1 LQSEQNDSSKEEC
14 DAGDSIGRR
23 SGREKENSG
32 EASSR
37 KTSGAGG
44 GSASSAS
51 GSSLSGGGGG
61 NGNGGSDN
69 NEDEDPDD
77 DEEEEVDVDEET
89 SEDENEEDSDGLD
102 EVGVG
107 AGHDEAGAQPDGADA
122 QHDGA
127 DAHHDGADAR
137 HGGADA
143 QHDGADAQH
152 DGADA
157 QHGGAVAQHGGA
169 VAQHGGA
176 DPQHGGADPQHRGV
190 DAQLDGGLAAGLQ
203 QAGAQEPGN
212 WLSYESLMNETFPS
226 KSKGVYLAAYREFEI
241 YLKSCNKFEPNVV
254 PTETMLLNY
263 FHHLKNVKFWKA
275 TTIWSTYSRLN
286 GVLKRRFKISLKNL
300 PSITDLLKSF
310 EVGHRVKK
318 SNVFTPQQELLFI
331 LYVLS
336 FIISLR

>member
-1 LQSEQNDSSKEEC
+1 MNLQSEQIESSKEEC

-23 SGREKENSG
+23 SGRGKENSG
-32 EASSR
+32 GASSR
-37 KTSGAGG
+37 KNAGAGG

-51 GSSLSGGGGG
+51 GSSLSGGGGVD
-61 NGNGGSDN
+61 GNGGSDN
-69 NEDEDPDD
+69 NGSSDDEDPDD
-77 DEEEEVDVDEET
+77 DEEEEVDVEEET
-89 SEDENEEDSDGLD
+89 SEDENEEESDD
-102 EVGVG
+102 PDD
-107 AGHDEAGAQPDGADA
+107 AQHDGAGAQLDGADA

-127 DAHHDGADAR
+127 G
-137 HGGADA
+137 A

-157 QHGGAVAQHGGA
+157 RHDGAGGRHGGADAGHGGA
-169 VAQHGGA
+169 DAQHGGA
-176 DPQHGGADPQHRGV
+176 DAQHLGG
-190 DAQLDGGLAAGLQ
+190 DAQHDGGLAAGLQ
-203 QAGAQEPGN
+203 QAGAHVPGN

-263 FHHLKNVKFWKA
+263 FHHLKTVKFWKA

-286 GVLKRRFKISLKNL
+286 GVLKRRFKISLKNF

-318 SNVFTPQQELLFI
+318 SNVFTPQQEI
-331 LYVLS
+331 CLYYTSCLY
-336 FIISLR
+336 I

>member
-1 LQSEQNDSSKEEC
+1 LNLQSEQIESSKEEC

-23 SGREKENSG
+23 SGRGKENAG
-32 EASSR
+32 GASSR
-37 KTSGAGG
+37 KNAGAGG

-51 GSSLSGGGGG
+51 GSSLSSGGGVD
-61 NGNGGSDN
+61 GNGGSDN
-69 NEDEDPDD
+69 NGSSDDEDPDD
-77 DEEEEVDVDEET
+77 DEEEEVDVEEET
-89 SEDENEEDSDGLD
+89 SEDENEEESDD
-102 EVGVG
+102 PDD
-107 AGHDEAGAQPDGADA
+107 AQHDGAGAQLDGADA

-127 DAHHDGADAR
+127 G
-137 HGGADA
+137 A

-157 QHGGAVAQHGGA
+157 RHDGAGGRHGGADAGHGGA
-169 VAQHGGA
+169 DAQHGGA
-176 DPQHGGADPQHRGV
+176 DAQHLGG
-190 DAQLDGGLAAGLQ
+190 DAQHDGGLAAGLQ
-203 QAGAQEPGN
+203 QAGAHVPGN

-263 FHHLKNVKFWKA
+263 FHHLKTVKFWKA

-286 GVLKRRFKISLKNL
+286 GVLKRRFKISLKNF

-318 SNVFTPQQELLFI
+318 SNVFTPQQEI
-331 LYVLS
+331 CLYYTSCLY
-336 FIISLR
+336 I